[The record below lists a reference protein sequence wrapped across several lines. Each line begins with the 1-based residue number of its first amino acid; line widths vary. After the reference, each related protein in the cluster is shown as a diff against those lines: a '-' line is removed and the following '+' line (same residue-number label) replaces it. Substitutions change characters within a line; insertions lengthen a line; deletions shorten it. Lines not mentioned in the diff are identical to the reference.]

1 MSWFLKNKPKDRV
14 EKLLHRFLK
23 KTPHSESSVMVTLRS
38 FAHKLYLK
46 NQMERDMAYEALALL
61 WRRYWNELISRT
73 WLSAKPRT
81 VLAYRQALK
90 TYTYRVLEAKKGA
103 PFALSPLPSECR
115 PFPSGNPDFPT
126 RREAPTFPPEGTQ
139 TPPKTL
145 SSAT

>member
-103 PFALSPLPSECR
+103 PFACAPSPTATP
-115 PFPSGNPDFPT
+115 
-126 RREAPTFPPEGTQ
+126 Q
-139 TPPKTL
+139 TPPTE
-145 SSAT
+145 S